1 MLILSLLSAAMVPSA
16 VCRAQEGTEKAEKLM
31 KEYRFEEAL
40 DALEKLLPE
49 EGQEADSLFVARV
62 EAAIDRAH
70 NGLSMKNYCCS
81 PVPVAK
87 KKVPKEEFHLYYPV
101 PDGSWVSSPGS
112 FSEEGGFGTL
122 TWFPEGSTQAY
133 FADRTGDGDAVAI
146 FHSESSG
153 KMWTAPSLVDLSLPE
168 TAEMLFPVLSP
179 DGLSLYFS
187 SSELYGVG
195 GYDLYVSRRQSLADE
210 WGLPENLGFPFSS
223 PYDDFLYM
231 DTPDGRYSVFA
242 SDREC
247 PGSGDVVIY
256 VLEYDSMPLR
266 RCVSEPGALAELCLL
281 KGGSNSGEKE
291 DEAAAPAGAYASLQR
306 EYADLKRD
314 MARSRSALETL
325 RHRLSAD
332 ADNGDLKES
341 IAGGEAELAEKG
353 RRLEELSVRL
363 AKEEMTL
370 LEAGSVPV
378 RRISGQAGGDAGR
391 SAPLQLGRHREAA
404 DPGIAFMVRKES
416 LDYRFRMLQ
425 AKEGKMVPDTTLPE
439 GLVYRIQLFS
449 RAKGEVKAV
458 ELKGL
463 SPVFVEN
470 EGGRTSCFAGIFS
483 KYEDAEK
490 ALATVRKAGF
500 RSAFV
505 SAYSD
510 GEKINLSEAR
520 QLEKE
525 GTSEYAIAIHP
536 SSGKLDERD
545 IALIRKTVTKD
556 MTRELSEGDVVYVL
570 GPYHDVAEAKTEI
583 SALEAA
589 GLQGVELKRIK

>member
-70 NGLSMKNYCCS
+70 NGLSMKKYCCS

-133 FADRTGDGDAVAI
+133 FADRAGDGDAVAI

-266 RCVSEPGALAELCLL
+266 RGIEDPKALAELCLL

-425 AKEGKMVPDTTLPE
+425 SKEGKMVPDTTLPE
-439 GLVYRIQLFS
+439 GLIYQIQMFS
-449 RAKGEVKAV
+449 RTEGEVKAE

-463 SPVFVEN
+463 SPVFIKTAD
-470 EGGRTSCFAGIFS
+470 GKTYCSAGIFS

-536 SSGKLDERD
+536 YSGKLDERD

-583 SALEAA
+583 SALEAT